1 MWQIRWEFVLFIRK
15 ILEIRRKFTWGEARF
30 PPYTNESLAI
40 RYPPMLLQ
48 PRNFQFFFM
57 LLHPPQLP
65 QSGKITDKLL
75 LSKIIL

>member
-48 PRNFQFFFM
+48 SRNCRI
-57 LLHPPQLP
+57 
-65 QSGKITDKLL
+65 GAKILIDILIC
-75 LSKIIL
+75 KIIY